1 MEPEPDFLM
10 QLALTALKASHRDA
24 AWLASA
30 ALDNAMHR
38 ALEDGYSEAM
48 ELANKA
54 IRVRDAIAE
63 RIAMIEPKIAKAVAV
78 SMLAEHGADATPL
91 H

>member
-38 ALEDGYSEAM
+38 ALEDGYSGGGVVGNINDHERSSASI
-48 ELANKA
+48 LHQGVGRGLVPAGA
-54 IRVRDAIAE
+54 GAE
-63 RIAMIEPKIAKAVAV
+63 
-78 SMLAEHGADATPL
+78 
-91 H
+91 